1 MHPLPYLPLLQAVT
15 PLAAPRSDSGMLNFW
30 RAIKAGYV
38 RLIEP
43 VVDWFIRHKVSPN
56 VITTV
61 GTACACLAG
70 IIFASGHIS
79 AAGWTLGLLAF
90 FDVVDGTV
98 ARRTGTSTVFGAFY
112 DSTLDR
118 VADGFLFGGL
128 TFFYASNTV
137 HHSLGM
143 VTVAMA
149 GLLATFLTSY
159 TRARA
164 EALGIEMKGI
174 GMMERP
180 ERIALLAAPQAFFGL
195 ALDGWILRTVVLI
208 LAVTAVIT
216 FVQRVQHVAR
226 ATIAR
231 PAA

>member
-1 MHPLPYLPLLQAVT
+1 MHKL
-15 PLAAPRSDSGMLNFW
+15 W
-30 RAIKAGYV
+30 RAIQSGYL

-43 VVDWFIRHKVSPN
+43 VVEWFIRHRIHPN

-61 GTACACLAG
+61 GTVSACVAG
-70 IIFASGHIS
+70 VLFAAGMIS
-79 AAGWTLGLLAF
+79 TAGWTLGILAF

-128 TFFYASNTV
+128 VFFYASSTEYG
-137 HHSLGM
+137 SLPM
-143 VTVAMA
+143 VAIAMS

-159 TRARA
+159 ARARA
-164 EALGIEMKGI
+164 EALGIAMKGI
-174 GMMERP
+174 GLMERP

-195 ALDGWILRTVVLI
+195 ALDGWILRVAVAI

-216 FVQRVQHVAR
+216 FVQRIRHVAR
-226 ATIAR
+226 VTIERR
-231 PAA
+231 PAV

>member
-1 MHPLPYLPLLQAVT
+1 
-15 PLAAPRSDSGMLNFW
+15 MLTLW
-30 RAIKAGYV
+30 RAIKAGYL

-43 VVDWFIRHKVSPN
+43 VVEWFVRHRISPN
-56 VITTV
+56 VITTI

-70 IIFASGHIS
+70 VIFAAGHIS
-79 AAGWTLGLLAF
+79 IAGWTLGILAF

-98 ARRTGTSTVFGAFY
+98 ARRTGTSSVFGAFY

-128 TFFYASNTV
+128 IFFYASNTE

-143 VTVAMA
+143 VTIALA

-164 EALGIEMKGI
+164 EALGVEMKGV
-174 GMMERP
+174 GLMERP
-180 ERIALLAAPQAFFGL
+180 ERIALLSAPQAFFGL
-195 ALDGWILRTVVLI
+195 ALDGWILRGVVTV

-216 FVQRVQHVAR
+216 FVQRTQHVAR
-226 ATIAR
+226 VT
-231 PAA
+231 PAPRAAA

>member
-1 MHPLPYLPLLQAVT
+1 
-15 PLAAPRSDSGMLNFW
+15 MLTLW
-30 RAIKAGYV
+30 HAIKAGYL

-43 VVDWFIRHKVSPN
+43 VVEWFIRHEVSPN

-61 GTACACLAG
+61 GTAAACLAG
-70 IIFASGHIS
+70 AIFASGHIS
-79 AAGWTLGLLAF
+79 IAGWTLGILAF

-98 ARRTGTSTVFGAFY
+98 ARRTGKSTTFGAFY

-128 TFFYASNTV
+128 TFFYASHGT
-137 HHSLGM
+137 HYSLVMVAIGM
-143 VTVAMA
+143 T

-164 EALGIEMKGI
+164 EALGVEMKGI

-195 ALDGWILRTVVLI
+195 ALDGWILRAVVTL

-216 FVQRVQHVAR
+216 FVQRIQHVAR
-226 ATIAR
+226 VTFQQR

>member
-1 MHPLPYLPLLQAVT
+1 
-15 PLAAPRSDSGMLNFW
+15 MLNLW
-30 RAIKAGYV
+30 HAIKAGYL

-43 VVDWFIRHKVSPN
+43 VVEWFVRHRVPPN
-56 VITTV
+56 VITTI
-61 GTACACLAG
+61 GTAWACAAG
-70 IIFASGHIS
+70 AMFAAGHIS
-79 AAGWTLGLLAF
+79 LAGWTLGLTAF

-98 ARRTGTSTVFGAFY
+98 ARRTGSTTLFGAFY

-128 TFFYASNTV
+128 TFFYASGTP

-143 VTVAMA
+143 VGVAMA

-164 EALGIEMKGI
+164 EALGIEMRGI
-174 GMMERP
+174 GIMERP

-195 ALDGWILRTVVLI
+195 ALDGLILRLVVTI

-216 FVQRVQHVAR
+216 FVQRVRHVAR
-226 ATIAR
+226 ETIA
-231 PAA
+231 AAPTG

>member
-1 MHPLPYLPLLQAVT
+1 
-15 PLAAPRSDSGMLNFW
+15 MLTLW
-30 RAIKAGYV
+30 RAIKAGYL

-43 VVDWFIRHKVSPN
+43 VVEWFVRHRISPN
-56 VITTV
+56 VITTI

-70 IIFASGHIS
+70 VIFAAGHIS
-79 AAGWTLGLLAF
+79 IAGWTLGILAF

-98 ARRTGTSTVFGAFY
+98 ARRTGTSSVFGAFY

-128 TFFYASNTV
+128 IFFYASNTAY
-137 HHSLGM
+137 HSLGM
-143 VTVAMA
+143 VTIALA

-164 EALGIEMKGI
+164 EALGVEMKGV
-174 GMMERP
+174 GLMERP
-180 ERIALLAAPQAFFGL
+180 ERIALLSAPQAFFGL
-195 ALDGWILRTVVLI
+195 ALDGWILRGVVTV

-216 FVQRVQHVAR
+216 FVQRTQHVAR
-226 ATIAR
+226 VT
-231 PAA
+231 PAPRAAA

>member
-1 MHPLPYLPLLQAVT
+1 MHKL
-15 PLAAPRSDSGMLNFW
+15 W
-30 RAIKAGYV
+30 HAIQAGYL

-43 VVDWFIRHKVSPN
+43 VVEWFIRHRVHPN

-61 GTACACLAG
+61 GTVCACLAG
-70 IIFASGHIS
+70 VIFASGMIS
-79 AAGWTLGLLAF
+79 TAGWTLGILAF

-128 TFFYASNTV
+128 VFFYASSAEYG
-137 HHSLGM
+137 SLPM
-143 VTVAMA
+143 VVIAMA
-149 GLLATFLTSY
+149 GLLATLLTSY
-159 TRARA
+159 ARARA
-164 EALGIEMKGI
+164 EGLGITMKGI
-174 GMMERP
+174 GLMERP

-195 ALDGWILRTVVLI
+195 ALDGWILRVVVTI

-216 FVQRVQHVAR
+216 FVQRIRHVAR
-226 ATIAR
+226 VTLVQR

>member
-1 MHPLPYLPLLQAVT
+1 MHQ
-15 PLAAPRSDSGMLNFW
+15 FW
-30 RAIKAGYV
+30 HAIKAGYL

-43 VVDWFIRHKVSPN
+43 VVEWFIHHKVPPN

-70 IIFASGHIS
+70 LVFASGHIS
-79 AAGWTLGLLAF
+79 TAGWTLGILAF

-118 VADGFLFGGL
+118 VADGFIFGGL
-128 TFFYASNTV
+128 TFFYATNTP
-137 HHSLGM
+137 HRSLAM
-143 VTVAMA
+143 VAIAMT

-159 TRARA
+159 ARARA

-180 ERIALLAAPQAFFGL
+180 ERIAMLSAPQAFFGL
-195 ALDGWILRTVVLI
+195 ALDGWILRAVVMF

-216 FVQRVQHVAR
+216 FVQRIQHVAR
-226 ATIAR
+226 VTLAQR
-231 PAA
+231 PAV

>member
-1 MHPLPYLPLLQAVT
+1 
-15 PLAAPRSDSGMLNFW
+15 MLRFW
-30 RAIKAGYV
+30 HAIKSGYI

-43 VVDWFIRHKVSPN
+43 VVGWFIRHRVPPN
-56 VITTV
+56 VITTL
-61 GTACACLAG
+61 GASWACAAG
-70 IIFASGHIS
+70 VLFATGQI
-79 AAGWTLGLLAF
+79 AVAGWTLGLTAF
-90 FDVVDGTV
+90 FDMVDGAV

-118 VADGFLFGGL
+118 LADGVLFGGL
-128 TFFYASNTV
+128 AFFYASGTS
-137 HHSLGM
+137 HDSRTM
-143 VTVAMA
+143 VVVAMT

-164 EALGIEMKGI
+164 ETLGIEMRGV

-195 ALDGWILRTVVLI
+195 SFDGWILRLVVTL

-216 FVQRVQHVAR
+216 FIQRVRHVAR
-226 ATIAR
+226 TTAAA

>member
-1 MHPLPYLPLLQAVT
+1 
-15 PLAAPRSDSGMLNFW
+15 MLILW
-30 RAIKAGYV
+30 HAIKAGYL

-43 VVDWFIRHKVSPN
+43 VVEWFIRHRVSPN

-70 IIFASGHIS
+70 VIFASGHIS
-79 AAGWTLGLLAF
+79 IAGWTLGILAF

-128 TFFYASNTV
+128 IFFYASNTV

-143 VTVAMA
+143 VTVAMT

-164 EALGIEMKGI
+164 EALGIEMKGVGI
-174 GMMERP
+174 MERP

-195 ALDGWILRTVVLI
+195 ALDGWILKSVVTL

-216 FVQRVQHVAR
+216 FFQRIQHVAR
-226 ATIAR
+226 VSLAPRSAV
-231 PAA
+231 

>member
-1 MHPLPYLPLLQAVT
+1 MIKLWH
-15 PLAAPRSDSGMLNFW
+15 
-30 RAIKAGYV
+30 AIKAGYL

-43 VVDWFIRHKVSPN
+43 VVEWFIRHKVNPN

-61 GTACACLAG
+61 GTLCACGAG
-70 IIFASGHIS
+70 VIFAAGHIS
-79 AAGWTLGLLAF
+79 IAGWALGLTAF

-98 ARRTGTSTVFGAFY
+98 ARRTGKTTVFGAFY

-128 TFFYASNTV
+128 AFFYATNTP
-137 HHSLGM
+137 HRSLVM
-143 VTVAMA
+143 IAVAMI
-149 GLLATFLTSY
+149 GLMATFLTSY

-164 EALGIEMKGI
+164 EALGIEMQGI

-195 ALDGWILRTVVLI
+195 ALNGWILRAVVTL
-208 LAVTAVIT
+208 LAVTAVVT
-216 FVQRVQHVAR
+216 FVQRIRHVALV
-226 ATIAR
+226 TGLKHNDS
-231 PAA
+231 